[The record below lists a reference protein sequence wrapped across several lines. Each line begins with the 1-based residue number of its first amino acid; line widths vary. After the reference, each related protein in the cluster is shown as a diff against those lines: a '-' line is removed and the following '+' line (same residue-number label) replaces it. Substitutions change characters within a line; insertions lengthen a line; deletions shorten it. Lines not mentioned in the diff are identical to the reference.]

1 MTVGSFLTKAIGAYS
16 LYLSAKD
23 TNRFGKAFKNKNPQ
37 AKIAESFP
45 DMYIN
50 TQRIELSKTV
60 LPTIVCDA
68 KKGYF
73 DYYLRDTLFPFW
85 HGLTGYVAGIC
96 TGIVHNIVPIVLG
109 IGALAFS
116 KSGVK
121 REITDPKTGKII
133 KAMCEKVKD
142 PATGAYIYKK
152 VPFLKRVP
160 GKICAGILLLGALK
174 SILTNVCGFGDYRK
188 L

>member
-1 MTVGSFLTKAIGAYS
+1 MTVSSFLTKVIGGYT
-16 LYLSAKD
+16 LYLVGKD
-23 TNRFGKAFKNKNPQ
+23 SNRFGKAFKNKNPQ

-68 KKGYF
+68 KKSYF
-73 DYYLRDTLFPFW
+73 DYYLRDSWFPFM
-85 HGLTGYVAGIC
+85 HGVTGYINGVFTGIC
-96 TGIVHNIVPIVLG
+96 HNIIPIALG

-116 KSGVK
+116 KGGIK
-121 REITDPKTGKII
+121 KTITDPKTGKLVT
-133 KAMCEKVKD
+133 AMCEKVKD
-142 PATGAYIYKK
+142 PATGAFIYKK
-152 VPFLKRVP
+152 IPFLKRVP
-160 GKICAGILLLGALK
+160 GKICAGLLLLGAFK
-174 SILTNVCGFGDYRK
+174 YFGTRVCGFGDYKK